1 MCDAFEYMVKLEDA
15 RESRIYGRDIVNSTA
30 KRILDLVRKHP
41 LHACRSFEFGL
52 RGNLLSCD
60 EMRFT
65 PRDRSLFTEGKLVG

>member
-41 LHACRSFEFGL
+41 LHACRVL
-52 RGNLLSCD
+52 NL
-60 EMRFT
+60 F
-65 PRDRSLFTEGKLVG
+65 